1 MAVWVDKVY
10 EEEEGHSSEVC
21 REKSVHF
28 MVDVEILH
36 G

>member
-10 EEEEGHSSEVC
+10 EEEGHSSEVC
-21 REKSVHF
+21 RDKSVHF
-28 MVDVEILH
+28 MVDVEMLH

>member
-10 EEEEGHSSEVC
+10 KEEEGHSSGVC
-21 REKSVHF
+21 RVKSVHF
-28 MVDVEILH
+28 MVEMLH